1 MVVRS
6 SQERR
11 ATNSV
16 PRKGSQM
23 AEVTLS
29 KAVRN
34 TLLNLQSTAEAMGK
48 TQERLATGLRVNSA
62 LDNPTNYFTA
72 QSLNARSGDLG
83 NLLDS
88 VSNAIQTVNAAD
100 NGIKAI
106 TKLVETAQSTA
117 RQALQDKSNT
127 SVTTETAGAAVT
139 GATTKATAEATALIA
154 AGGFKAGDSIEITS
168 TNATTGVASSY
179 TYTIATGD
187 TVEDLVTGINSSGF
201 ASAAVSDTG
210 IVSISTE
217 GANSLS
223 IVATAVA
230 TTAASA
236 NYATAGL
243 ARLGFTN
250 DSATDAA
257 SDGLTDTSTVTQ
269 AAAGTS
275 ASANRA
281 NLASQF
287 NDILGQIDALAGD
300 SGYNGVNLLGGNTES
315 LKVTFN
321 EDGSSSITITGVDV
335 SAAGLGLTDS
345 TGDFASDAEIEG
357 KLDDLSDALASLRS
371 QASSFGSNL
380 SVIETRQD
388 FTKSMISTLETG
400 AANLTLADT
409 NEEAA
414 NLLALQTRQQLSST
428 ALSLASQADQQV
440 LRLF

>member
-1 MVVRS
+1 
-6 SQERR
+6 
-11 ATNSV
+11 
-16 PRKGSQM
+16 M

-72 QSLNARSGDLG
+72 QSLNARSSDLG
-83 NLLDS
+83 NLLDN
-88 VSNAIQTVNAAD
+88 VSNAIQTVQAAD

-127 SVTTETAGAAVT
+127 SVTTHTAAAAVT
-139 GATTKATAEATALIA
+139 GATDKATAEAVLLTASGLA
-154 AGGFKAGDSIEITS
+154 AGDTIEITS
-168 TNATTGVASSY
+168 TNATTGVSSNY
-179 TYTIATGD
+179 TYTVSAGD

-201 ASAAVSDTG
+201 ASASISDTG
-210 IVSISTE
+210 VLSVSTE

-223 IVATAVA
+223 IVASAADADGDATLANIADDALAYLGFTSTSNVDHSVDGAGTDTATVA
-230 TTAASA
+230 EAAAGTAASA
-236 NYATAGL
+236 NRASL
-243 ARLGFTN
+243 A
-250 DSATDAA
+250 A
-257 SDGLTDTSTVTQ
+257 
-269 AAAGTS
+269 
-275 ASANRA
+275 
-281 NLASQF
+281 QF

-335 SAAGLGLTDS
+335 SASGLGLTDT

-388 FTKSMISTLETG
+388 FTKNMISTLETG

>member
-1 MVVRS
+1 
-6 SQERR
+6 
-11 ATNSV
+11 
-16 PRKGSQM
+16 M

-72 QSLNARSGDLG
+72 QSLSARSSDLS

-88 VSNAIQTVNAAD
+88 VSNAIQTVQAAD

-127 SVTTETAGAAVT
+127 SLTSATGGAGVDGAA
-139 GATTKATAEATALIA
+139 TKAAAEAVTLDTDL
-154 AGGFKAGDSIEITS
+154 GLGVGDTITVSS
-168 TNATTGVASSY
+168 TNATTGVSSNY
-179 TYTIATGD
+179 TF
-187 TVEDLVTGINSSGF
+187 TVSAGSTVADLVTGINSSGF
-201 ASAAVSDTG
+201 ASASISDTG
-210 IVSISTE
+210 VLSLSTE
-217 GANSLS
+217 GANSLT
-223 IVATAVA
+223 VAISAADADGDATLTNLADDALSALGLTA
-230 TTAASA
+230 TTAVDHSA
-236 NYATAGL
+236 DGAG
-243 ARLGFTN
+243 
-250 DSATDAA
+250 
-257 SDGLTDTSTVTQ
+257 TDTSEIVV
-269 AAAGTS
+269 AAAGAG

-281 NLASQF
+281 SLAQQF

-300 SGYNGVNLLGGNTES
+300 SGFNGVNLLGGVTES

-321 EDGSSSITITGVDV
+321 EDGSSSITISGVDV
-335 SAAGLGLTDS
+335 SSAGLGLTNT
-345 TGDFASDAEIEG
+345 TGNFASDAEIEG
-357 KLDDLSDALASLRS
+357 KLTDLSDALKSLRS

-388 FTKSMISTLETG
+388 FTKNMINTLETG

>member
-1 MVVRS
+1 
-6 SQERR
+6 
-11 ATNSV
+11 
-16 PRKGSQM
+16 M
-23 AEVTLS
+23 ADVTLS
-29 KAVRN
+29 KAVRA
-34 TLLNLQSTAEAMGK
+34 TLLNLQSTAVAMGK

-72 QSLNARSGDLG
+72 QSLNARSSDLG

-127 SVTTETAGAAVT
+127 SITTETAGAAVT
-139 GATTKATAEATALIA
+139 GATTKAEAEAVTLAA
-154 AGGFKAGDSIEITS
+154 AGLAAGDTIAITS
-168 TNATTGVASSY
+168 TNATTGVSATY
-179 TYTIATGD
+179 TYTVGAGD

-201 ASAAVSDTG
+201 ASASISDTG
-210 IVSISTE
+210 VLSVSTE

-223 IVATAVA
+223 IVASAADADGDA
-230 TTAASA
+230 TLTNIADDA
-236 NYATAGL
+236 L
-243 ARLGFTN
+243 AYLGFTS
-250 DSATDAA
+250 DSNVDH
-257 SDGLTDTSTVTQ
+257 SVDGAGTDTATVNQ
-269 AAAGTS
+269 AAAGTT
-275 ASANRA
+275 ASSNRA
-281 NLASQF
+281 SLAAQF

-300 SGYNGVNLLGGNTES
+300 SGFNGVNLLGGVTES

-321 EDGSSSITITGVDV
+321 EDGSSSITISGVDV
-335 SAAGLGLTDS
+335 SAAGLGLTDT

-357 KLDDLSDALASLRS
+357 KLTDLSDALKSLRS

-388 FTKSMISTLETG
+388 FTKAMINTLETG

>member
-1 MVVRS
+1 
-6 SQERR
+6 
-11 ATNSV
+11 
-16 PRKGSQM
+16 M
-23 AEVTLS
+23 ADVTLS

-34 TLLNLQSTAEAMGK
+34 SLLNLQSTAEAMGK
-48 TQERLATGLRVNSA
+48 TQQRLATGLRVNSA

-72 QSLNARSGDLG
+72 QSLNARSSDLG

-88 VSNAIQTVNAAD
+88 VSNAIQTVEAAD

-106 TKLVETAQSTA
+106 TKLVQTAQSTA

-139 GATTKATAEATALIA
+139 GATDKATAEATALIS
-154 AGGFKAGDSIEITS
+154 AGAFKAGDSISFTS
-168 TNATTGVASSY
+168 TNATTGVSTSY
-179 TYTIATGD
+179 TYTIGAGD
-187 TVEDLVTGINSSGF
+187 TVEDLVNGINSSGSIS
-201 ASAAVSDTG
+201 ASVSDTG
-210 IVSISTE
+210 VLSVSTE

-230 TTAASA
+230 TTAANP
-236 NYATAGL
+236 NYADAGIL
-243 ARLGFTN
+243 RLGFTS
-250 DSATDAA
+250 DATTTAA
-257 SDGLTDTSTVTQ
+257 SDGLTETATVNQ
-269 AAAGTS
+269 AAAGTG

-281 NLASQF
+281 ALAEQF
-287 NDILGQIDALAGD
+287 NDILDQIDALSGD
-300 SGYNGVNLLGGNTES
+300 SGFNGVNLLGGNTES

-321 EDGSSSITITGVDV
+321 EDGSSSITISGVDV
-335 SAAGLGLTDS
+335 SAAGLGLTDAV
-345 TGDFASDAEIEG
+345 DFSSDAEIEG
-357 KLDDLSDALASLRS
+357 KLTDLSDALSGLRS

-388 FTKSMISTLETG
+388 FTKNMISTLETG

>member
-1 MVVRS
+1 
-6 SQERR
+6 
-11 ATNSV
+11 
-16 PRKGSQM
+16 M

-34 TLLNLQSTAEAMGK
+34 TLLNLQSTATAMGK

-72 QSLNARSGDLG
+72 QSLNARSSDLG
-83 NLLDS
+83 NLLDN
-88 VSNAIQTVNAAD
+88 VSNAIQTVQAAD

-127 SVTTETAGAAVT
+127 SVTTETAGGIVVGST
-139 GATTKATAEATALIA
+139 DKATAEATDLVT
-154 AGGFKAGDSIEITS
+154 AGGFKAGDSIQVNS
-168 TNATTGVASSY
+168 TNSTTGVTSSY
-179 TYTIATGD
+179 TFNIGASS
-187 TVEDLVTGINSSGF
+187 TVADLVTGINSSGF
-201 ASAAVSDTG
+201 ASASVSDG
-210 IVSISTE
+210 GVISVSTE

-223 IVATAVA
+223 IVASAVA
-230 TTAASA
+230 TTAADP
-236 NYATAGL
+236 NYAAAGL
-243 ARLGFTN
+243 TNLGFTA
-250 DSATDAA
+250 DSSTDAGA
-257 SDGLTDTSTVTQ
+257 DAGIDTATVTQ
-269 AAAGTS
+269 AAAGAA

-287 NDILGQIDALAGD
+287 NDILGQIDALSGD
-300 SGYNGVNLLGGNTES
+300 SGYNGVNLLGGTTES

-335 SAAGLGLTDS
+335 SADGLGLTDT

-357 KLDDLSDALASLRS
+357 KLDDLSDALATLRGR
-371 QASSFGSNL
+371 ASSFGSNL

>member
-1 MVVRS
+1 
-6 SQERR
+6 
-11 ATNSV
+11 
-16 PRKGSQM
+16 M

-34 TLLNLQSTAEAMGK
+34 TLLNLQSTAAAMGK

-62 LDNPTNYFTA
+62 LDNPTNFFTA
-72 QSLNARSGDLG
+72 QSLNARSSDLG
-83 NLLDS
+83 NLLDN
-88 VSNAIQTVNAAD
+88 VSNAIQTVQAAD

-117 RQALQDKSNT
+117 RQALQDKTNT
-127 SVTTETAGAAVT
+127 SITTETAGAAVV
-139 GATTKATAEATALIA
+139 GSSDQATALATDLIS
-154 AGGFKAGDSIEITS
+154 AGGFKDGDSIDIVS
-168 TNATTGVASSY
+168 TNATTGVSS
-179 TYTIATGD
+179 TYSFTVNTGD
-187 TVEDLVTGINSSGF
+187 TVADLVDGINSSGF
-201 ASAAVSDTG
+201 ASAAVSDAG
-210 IVSISTE
+210 VLSVSTE
-217 GANSLS
+217 GANSLAITAS
-223 IVATAVA
+223 AVA
-230 TTAASA
+230 TTAANA
-236 NYATAGL
+236 NYASAGL
-243 ARLGFTN
+243 ANLGLTF
-250 DSATDAA
+250 DSETDAGA
-257 SDGLTDTSTVTQ
+257 DAGTDTATVNQ
-269 AAAGTS
+269 AAAGTG

-281 NLASQF
+281 SLAQQF
-287 NDILGQIDALAGD
+287 DDILGQIDALAGD
-300 SGYNGVNLLGGNTES
+300 SGFNGVNLLGGATES

-321 EDGSSSITITGVDV
+321 EDGSSSITISGVDV
-335 SAAGLGLTDS
+335 SSAGLGLTNT

-357 KLDDLSDALASLRS
+357 KLTDLGDALRSLRS

-388 FTKSMISTLETG
+388 FTKNMINTLETG

>member
-1 MVVRS
+1 
-6 SQERR
+6 
-11 ATNSV
+11 
-16 PRKGSQM
+16 M

-34 TLLNLQSTAEAMGK
+34 TLLNLQSTAAAMGK

-72 QSLNARSGDLG
+72 QSLNARSSDLG

-88 VSNAIQTVNAAD
+88 VSNAIQTVQAAD

-117 RQALQDKSNT
+117 RQALQDKSN
-127 SVTTETAGAAVT
+127 SSITTETAASSVDS
-139 GATTKATAEATALIA
+139 ATTQAAAKAKTLVGDIGLT
-154 AGGFKAGDSIEITS
+154 AGDTITVTS
-168 TNATTGVASSY
+168 TNATTGVSSSY
-179 TYTIATGD
+179 TYTVGASD
-187 TVEDLVTGINSSGF
+187 TVEDLVNGINSSGF
-201 ASAAVSDTG
+201 ASASISDTG
-210 IVSISTE
+210 VLSISTE

-223 IVATAVA
+223 TTINAVAATAA
-230 TTAASA
+230 NP
-236 NYATAGL
+236 NYAA
-243 ARLGFTN
+243 AAAAALGFGAA
-250 DSATDAA
+250 DATVDAA
-257 SDGLTDTSTVTQ
+257 ADGGTDSVTYNQ
-269 AAAGTS
+269 AAAGTG

-281 NLASQF
+281 ALAKQF
-287 NDILGQIDALAGD
+287 NDILDQIDALAGD
-300 SGYNGVNLLGGNTES
+300 SGYNGVNLLGGVTES

-321 EDGSSSITITGVDV
+321 EDGSSSITISGVDV
-335 SAAGLGLTDS
+335 SSAGLGLTDT
-345 TGDFASDAEIEG
+345 TGNFASDAEIEG
-357 KLDDLSDALASLRS
+357 KLADLADALVSLRS

-388 FTKSMISTLETG
+388 FTKNMINTLETG

>member
-1 MVVRS
+1 
-6 SQERR
+6 
-11 ATNSV
+11 
-16 PRKGSQM
+16 M
-23 AEVTLS
+23 ADVTLS

-34 TLLNLQSTAEAMGK
+34 SLLNLQSTAEAMGK
-48 TQERLATGLRVNSA
+48 TQQRLATGLRVNSA

-72 QSLNARSGDLG
+72 QSLNARSSDLG

-88 VSNAIQTVNAAD
+88 VSNAIQTVEAAD

-106 TKLVETAQSTA
+106 TKLVQTAQSTA

-127 SVTTETAGAAVT
+127 SITTEAGTTGVD
-139 GATTKATAEATALIA
+139 GATTKADAEAKTLVGDI
-154 AGGFKAGDSIEITS
+154 GLTAGDSIVFTS
-168 TNATTGVASSY
+168 TNATTGVSSSY
-179 TYTIATGD
+179 TYTVGASD
-187 TVEDLVTGINSSGF
+187 TVEDLVNGVNSSGTIS
-201 ASAAVSDTG
+201 ASVSSAG
-210 IVSISTE
+210 VLSFSTE
-217 GANSLS
+217 GANSLRTV
-223 IVATAVA
+223 INAEDATIAGGNQTAQLAATA
-230 TTAASA
+230 
-236 NYATAGL
+236 
-243 ARLGFTN
+243 LGFGAA
-250 DSATDAA
+250 DSATSAA
-257 SDGLTDTSTVTQ
+257 ADGGDDTATFNQ
-269 AAAGTS
+269 AAAGTGTS
-275 ASANRA
+275 ASRA
-281 NLASQF
+281 ALADQF

-300 SGYNGVNLLGGNTES
+300 SGFNGVNLLGGNTES

-321 EDGSSSITITGVDV
+321 EDGTSSITIAGVDV
-335 SAAGLGLTDS
+335 SAAGLGLTAT

-357 KLDDLSDALASLRS
+357 KLGDLSDALVSLRS

-388 FTKSMISTLETG
+388 FTKNMISTLETG

>member
-1 MVVRS
+1 
-6 SQERR
+6 
-11 ATNSV
+11 
-16 PRKGSQM
+16 M

-72 QSLNARSGDLG
+72 QSLNARSSDLG

-88 VSNAIQTVNAAD
+88 VSNAIQTVQAAD

-127 SVTTETAGAAVT
+127 SITTATGAAVT
-139 GATTKATAEATALIA
+139 GATDKATAEATTLAA
-154 AGGFKAGDSIEITS
+154 AGFAANDTIEVVS
-168 TNATTGVASSY
+168 TNATTGVSSTYSY
-179 TYTIATGD
+179 TVGTGD
-187 TVEDLVTGINSSGF
+187 TVADLVAGINSSGF
-201 ASAAVSDTG
+201 ASASVSDTG
-210 IVSISTE
+210 TISVSTE
-217 GANSLS
+217 GANS
-223 IVATAVA
+223 VAITTRVA
-230 TTAASA
+230 DADGDADALNHADDALT
-236 NYATAGL
+236 Y
-243 ARLGFTN
+243 LGFTSTGTTN
-250 DSATDAA
+250 HAVDGAGTDVATI
-257 SDGLTDTSTVTQ
+257 TQ
-269 AAAGTS
+269 AAAGTG

-281 NLASQF
+281 SLAQQF

-300 SGYNGVNLLGGNTES
+300 SGFNGVNLLGGVTES

-321 EDGSSSITITGVDV
+321 EDGSSSITISGVDV
-335 SAAGLGLTDS
+335 SSAGLGLTNT

-357 KLDDLSDALASLRS
+357 KLTDLGDALKSLRS

-388 FTKSMISTLETG
+388 FTKNMINTLETG

>member
-1 MVVRS
+1 
-6 SQERR
+6 
-11 ATNSV
+11 
-16 PRKGSQM
+16 M

-34 TLLNLQSTAEAMGK
+34 TLLNLQSTAAAMGK

-62 LDNPTNYFTA
+62 LDNPTNFFTA
-72 QSLNARSGDLG
+72 QSLNARSSDLG
-83 NLLDS
+83 NLLDN
-88 VSNAIQTVNAAD
+88 VSNAIQTVQAAD

-117 RQALQDKSNT
+117 RQALQDKTNT
-127 SVTTETAGAAVT
+127 SITTETAGAAVA
-139 GATTKATAEATALIA
+139 GATDQATALATDLIS
-154 AGGFKAGDSIEITS
+154 AGGFKDGDSIDIVS
-168 TNATTGVASSY
+168 TNATTGVSS
-179 TYTIATGD
+179 TYSFTVNTGD
-187 TVEDLVTGINSSGF
+187 TVADLVDGINSSGF
-201 ASAAVSDTG
+201 ASAAVSDAG
-210 IVSISTE
+210 VLSVSTE
-217 GANSLS
+217 GANSLT
-223 IVATAVA
+223 ITATAVA
-230 TTAASA
+230 TTATDP
-236 NYATAGL
+236 NYAAAAL
-243 ARLGFTN
+243 TN
-250 DSATDAA
+250 L
-257 SDGLTDTSTVTQ
+257 GLTADSSTDGAADGNDDTATVNQ
-269 AAAGTS
+269 AAAGTG

-281 NLASQF
+281 SLAQQF
-287 NDILGQIDALAGD
+287 DDILGQIDALAGD
-300 SGYNGVNLLGGNTES
+300 SGFNGVNLLGGSTES

-321 EDGSSSITITGVDV
+321 EDGSSSITISGVDV
-335 SAAGLGLTDS
+335 SSAGLGLTNT

-357 KLDDLSDALASLRS
+357 KLTDLGDALRSLRS

-388 FTKSMISTLETG
+388 FTKNMINTLETG